1 MLGLT
6 RWHWGCTGPNR
17 MLCKPMSMRIM
28 SILLVE
34 DDPSLRTS
42 LKGFLEDHG
51 FETHAA
57 QTRAEAAEMIRRIR
71 PAVCLLD
78 MNLPDGSGA
87 DILRLIVGERLPVK
101 VIVMTA
107 YGGEVLLG
115 RFPESVLVDVM
126 VKPVS
131 PDQLLDRVNQIT
143 AERID

>member
-1 MLGLT
+1 
-6 RWHWGCTGPNR
+6 
-17 MLCKPMSMRIM
+17 MSLRIM

-42 LKGFLEDHG
+42 LKDFLDDQG

-57 QTRAEAAEMIRRIR
+57 QTRAEAAEMVRRIR

-87 DILRLIVGERLPVK
+87 DILRLIVSERLPVK

-115 RFPESVLVDVM
+115 RFPNTVLVDLM

-131 PDQLLDRVNQIT
+131 PDQLLDRVTQIT